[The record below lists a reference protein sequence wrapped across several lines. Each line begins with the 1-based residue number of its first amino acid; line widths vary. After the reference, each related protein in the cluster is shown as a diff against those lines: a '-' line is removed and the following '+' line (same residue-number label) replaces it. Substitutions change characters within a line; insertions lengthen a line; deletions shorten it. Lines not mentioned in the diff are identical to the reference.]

1 MNCEWAAALTRY
13 DCTPARGRG
22 GESCLVI
29 GTPFSLPDGSAINLY
44 LVDQG
49 SHILIT
55 DNGDTVFQLPSMGY
69 DIWHG
74 ARMKSLREHA
84 QAHRL
89 QLTAAGELTM
99 LMRPEHAIQGFA
111 QATTGMIA
119 VSTWLAQ
126 KLQTE
131 PEEVDLVAEL
141 QPYII
146 ARDPSAVFVPHP
158 KVKGASRS
166 IHEFD
171 LRHGSDLIDVIPA
184 NANSTGSA
192 MRKAGDVQN
201 GPFSPEA
208 SPLIIVDDR
217 REPARAANEIGILG
231 SVTRAMA
238 ASALM
243 RTLH

>member
-1 MNCEWAAALTRY
+1 MNCQWAAALTRF
-13 DCTPARGRG
+13 DCHPVRGLG

-29 GTPFSLPDGSAINLY
+29 GTPFSLPDGSTINLY
-44 LVDQG
+44 LVEQG
-49 SHILIT
+49 SHIQIT

-74 ARMKSLREHA
+74 ARMKGLREHA
-84 QAHRL
+84 QAHKL
-89 QLTAAGELTM
+89 QLTAKGELTM
-99 LMRPEHAIQGFA
+99 LVRPEHAAAGFA
-111 QATTGMIA
+111 QATSGMIA
-119 VSTWLAQ
+119 VSHWIAD
-126 KLQTE
+126 KLQAH
-131 PEEVDLVAEL
+131 PEEVDLVAQL
-141 QPYII
+141 QPYIV
-146 ARDPSAVFVPHP
+146 ARNPAAPLVPHP
-158 KVKGASRS
+158 KVKGASRTV
-166 IHEFD
+166 HEFD

-217 REPARAANEIGILG
+217 RDPVRAEGEIGILA

-238 ASALM
+238 ASTLM

>member
-1 MNCEWAAALTRY
+1 MNCEWAAALTKF
-13 DCTPARGRG
+13 DCQPVRGLG

-44 LVDQG
+44 LIDQG

-69 DIWHG
+69 DVWHG
-74 ARMKSLREHA
+74 SRMNGLREFA

-89 QLTAAGELTM
+89 QLTPKGELVM
-99 LMRPEHAIQGFA
+99 LTRPEQAVLAFA
-111 QATTGMIA
+111 QAMSGMIA
-119 VSTWLAQ
+119 VSNWLAE
-126 KLQTE
+126 KLQTQ

-146 ARDPSAVFVPHP
+146 ARNPSAVFVPHP
-158 KVKGASRS
+158 KVKGASRT

-171 LRHGSDLIDVIPA
+171 LRHGADLIDIIPA

-217 REPARAANEIGILG
+217 RDAVRAANEIGILA

-238 ASALM
+238 ASSLL